1 MSASMGTSVNNPGS
15 HLRGSIP
22 LLLIR
27 RSIDPDR
34 VNSVFL
40 TSLCDC
46 LTSCPDG
53 THVERYRHLSRCDIV
68 ELYFAND
75 DVIIRT
81 ILMINLMRRYVYLT
95 STTKIL
101 RNVSQR
107 RMTRMSYRV
116 AKRGIGATGREGKVV
131 EYAGDAYSQYVV
143 LGVGKIPTSGQEEEI
158 LSSRNHL

>member
-1 MSASMGTSVNNPGS
+1 MM
-15 HLRGSIP
+15 
-22 LLLIR
+22 
-27 RSIDPDR
+27 
-34 VNSVFL
+34 
-40 TSLCDC
+40 
-46 LTSCPDG
+46 
-53 THVERYRHLSRCDIV
+53 
-68 ELYFAND
+68 ND
-75 DVIIRT
+75 DYIIRT

-143 LGVGKIPTSGQEEEI
+143 LRVGKISTSGQEEEI
-158 LSSRNHL
+158 LSSRNRL